1 MVKEKTIEIL
11 YRLGF
16 SPEQLDNDM
25 GYHFDYEGM
34 KLFYS
39 AEDDDANCVTFMMP
53 GIFEISDENRIAV
66 LEAMFK
72 LCAKMKFVQP
82 AIIFDSVWL
91 QYQHFMPDG
100 AEPTEKLI
108 EHMIRVLAVA
118 TVKFHQ
124 IINNEDTKSN
134 DE

>member
-16 SPEQLDNDM
+16 APEELDNDM
-25 GYHFDYEGM
+25 GYRFDYEGM
-34 KLFYS
+34 NLLYT
-39 AEDDDANCVTFMMP
+39 AEDDDANSITFMMP
-53 GIFEISDENRIAV
+53 GIFEISEENRVAV
-66 LEAMFK
+66 LEATVK

-100 AEPTEKLI
+100 AEPTEELI
-108 EHMIRVLAVA
+108 AHMIRVLAVA
-118 TVKFHQ
+118 TANFNQ
-124 IINNEDTKSN
+124 IINNEDNESN